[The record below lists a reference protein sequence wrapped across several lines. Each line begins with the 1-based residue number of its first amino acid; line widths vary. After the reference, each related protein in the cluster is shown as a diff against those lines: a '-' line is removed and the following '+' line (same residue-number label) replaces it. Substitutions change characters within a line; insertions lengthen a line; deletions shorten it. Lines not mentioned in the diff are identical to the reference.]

1 MIISMKRGASR
12 AQIDH
17 VRERIIAF
25 GYKVHSIEG
34 EERVV
39 IGAVGIGDTTPAI
52 EQLES
57 TPGVESVTPISQ
69 PYKVVSRQ
77 MQPLKTVIKVNGC
90 AIGGDNFI
98 VMAGPCSVESEEQI
112 LTTARAVKA
121 AGAHILRGGAFKPR
135 SSPYDFQ
142 GLEEEGL
149 KLLRKAKQET
159 GLAII
164 SEIMADADVD
174 MLADYVDI
182 LQVGAR
188 NMQNF
193 ALLKRLGVL
202 RKPIMLK
209 RGLSS
214 TLKELLLS
222 AEYIA
227 SKGNTQIMLCERGV
241 RTFETY
247 TRNTLDLAA
256 IPALTELSHLPI
268 IVDPSHGTGRRSL
281 IPPMVKAGI
290 AAGADGMMVEVHPN
304 PEMAFSDGA
313 QSLTLES
320 FAAMMTNVKPY
331 LDLWKVD
338 RATRS

>member
-1 MIISMKRGASR
+1 MIISMKLGATR
-12 AQIDH
+12 EQIDH
-17 VRERIIAF
+17 VRDHILAF

-39 IGAVGIGDTTPAI
+39 IGAVGTGDTTAAI

-57 TPGVESVTPISQ
+57 TPGVERVVPISQ

-77 MQPLKTVIKVNGC
+77 MQQAKTVIKVNGLT
-90 AIGGDNFI
+90 IGGDEFI

-121 AGAHILRGGAFKPR
+121 AGAQILRGGAFKPR

-142 GLEEEGL
+142 GLEEDGL
-149 KLLRKAKQET
+149 KLLQKAKRET

-164 SEIMADADVD
+164 SEVMADADVGL
-174 MLADYVDI
+174 LADYTDI

-193 ALLKRLGVL
+193 ALLKRLGTL
-202 RKPIMLK
+202 HKPIMLK

-227 SKGNTQIMLCERGV
+227 SKGNTQIILCERGI
-241 RTFETY
+241 RTFETH

-256 IPALTELSHLPI
+256 VPALSELTHLPI

-281 IPPMVKAGI
+281 IPPMSR
-290 AAGADGMMVEVHPN
+290 AAVASGADGLMVEVHPN

-313 QSLTLES
+313 QSLTLETFEGLMKS
-320 FAAMMTNVKPY
+320 LRPY
-331 LDLWKVD
+331 VDLWKAE
-338 RATRS
+338 RAG

>member
-1 MIISMKRGASR
+1 MIVSMKQGATR
-12 AQIDH
+12 EQIEH

-39 IGAVGIGDTTPAI
+39 IGAVGVGDTTPAI

-57 TPGVESVTPISQ
+57 TPGVEKVVPISQ

-77 MQPLKTVIKVNGC
+77 MQATKTVIRVNGC
-90 AIGGDNFI
+90 SIGGDTFTI
-98 VMAGPCSVESEEQI
+98 LAGPCSVETEQQI

-121 AGAHILRGGAFKPR
+121 AGAQILRGGAFKPR
-135 SSPYDFQ
+135 TSPYDFQ

-149 KLLRKAKQET
+149 KLLRQAGKET
-159 GLAII
+159 GLATI
-164 SEIMADADVD
+164 SEVMADSDVD
-174 MLADYVDI
+174 LLAEYVDI
-182 LQVGAR
+182 VQVGAR

-193 ALLKRLGVL
+193 ALLKRLGRL

-247 TRNTLDLAA
+247 TRNTLDLSAV
-256 IPALTELSHLPI
+256 PALGELSHLPI
-268 IVDPSHGTGRRSL
+268 IVDPSHGTGKRSL
-281 IPPMVKAGI
+281 IPPMARAAV

-304 PEMAFSDGA
+304 PELAFSDGA
-313 QSLTLES
+313 QSLTIEA
-320 FAAMMTNVKPY
+320 FNEMMKGLRPY
-331 LDLWKVD
+331 LDLWQAERK
-338 RATRS
+338 